1 MDFLL
6 SQNNLYILLIA
17 VASGLM
23 LLWPTLKKGRNS
35 DTVGVSEAVQ
45 LANQKQAVF
54 VDLRTAEQYKAGSI
68 PQARNLPADMLEGKL
83 NTLPKNKPLILV
95 CEQGRDSAKATATLR
110 KQGFTETVTLEG
122 GLRAWMQAGMPVAK
136 KA

>member
-6 SQNNLYILLIA
+6 NQNNLYILLIA
-17 VASGLM
+17 IASGLM
-23 LLWPTLKKGRNS
+23 LLWPTLKKGGNGT
-35 DTVGVSEAVQ
+35 TVGVSEAVQ

-54 VDLRTAEQYKAGSI
+54 IDLRTTEQYKAGSI
-68 PQARNLPADMLEGKL
+68 PQARNVPADTLEAKL

-95 CEQGRDSAKATATLR
+95 CEQGRDSAKVAATLR
-110 KQGFTETVTLEG
+110 KQGFTDAVTLEG
-122 GLRAWMQAGMPVAK
+122 GLRAWMQAGMPVSK